1 MTENTIIT
9 PTDKE
14 RKLFLTFAWT
24 GNGLDA
30 SIEEAEKRNSF
41 FVSGFQFTEQ
51 TLARMGIKPS
61 RRSRKAVLDA
71 FYKAHFA
78 IVTAICEM
86 QNEVS

>member
-1 MTENTIIT
+1 MRIIT

-14 RKLFLTFAWT
+14 QKLFLTFAWT

-30 SIEEAEKRNSF
+30 AIEEAEKRNSF
-41 FVSGFQFTEQ
+41 FVSGYQFTEQ
-51 TLARMGIKPS
+51 TLQRMGVNPT

-71 FYKAHFA
+71 FYRAHVA

-86 QNEVS
+86 QSEVS